1 VDPHLSFFDF
11 PRALR
16 WGSYCPLERDKKFF
30 FLIHQKDGYSM
41 DIHDKKKRVI
51 LLLIDTLMDR
61 PLQKAIKEGL
71 APAFQFLMERG
82 QYFPNMVSA
91 FPTMSV
97 NVDSSLLTGTYHHK
111 LPGLVWFNDQEKRL
125 INYGS
130 HQRELMKLG
139 LLKSIKDIL
148 YHLNHNH
155 LSQEVRTIHEEL
167 ADRGKVTA
175 SINALIYRG
184 STEHHLTFPKLVT
197 FFTSLDNNRTVNAPS
212 LFTYGAFSRL
222 SPLKRN
228 ARFWQRYGFN
238 NKFTVQELKHLIQT
252 DSLPAFTIAYFPD
265 MDKSVHKNGPMD
277 IKGLKKADR
286 QLKELLNTY
295 TSWDDALKDHI
306 WLVLGDN
313 GQAFIEADRNKAL
326 IDLRKSLSSYRIM
339 KLREGVRDSDQIVL
353 GVNER
358 MAFIYSLDAKRVPL
372 SSLAKTLQKD
382 ERIDVIAW
390 KESES
395 VHVISGV
402 KDGKLIFQPNGEYVD
417 KYEQSWSITG
427 NKEILDLSIQTHE
440 IGYDEYPDALARLH
454 SSLISHEGSYLV
466 VSAKP
471 GFEFI
476 GEGSPTHVGG
486 ASHGGLHKQ
495 DSMVPMI
502 VTGTHSS
509 PKHLRMIELKDW
521 ILTLIH

>member
-1 VDPHLSFFDF
+1 
-11 PRALR
+11 
-16 WGSYCPLERDKKFF
+16 
-30 FLIHQKDGYSM
+30 M

-51 LLLIDTLMDR
+51 LLLIDTLMDP

-82 QYFPNMVSA
+82 QYFPNIVSA

-139 LLKSIKDIL
+139 LVKSIKDIL
-148 YHLNHNH
+148 YHLNNNH
-155 LSQEVRTIHEEL
+155 LSQEVKTIHEEL
-167 ADRGKVTA
+167 ADRGKATA

-184 STEHHLTFPKLVT
+184 STEHHLKLPKLLT
-197 FFTSLDNNRTVNAPS
+197 FFTSLDHNRTVKAPS

-228 ARFWQRYGFN
+228 AYFWQRYGFN

-265 MDKSVHKNGPMD
+265 
-277 IKGLKKADR
+277 
-286 QLKELLNTY
+286 
-295 TSWDDALKDHI
+295 ALQDHI

-326 IDLRKSLSSYRIM
+326 IDLRRSLSSYRIM
-339 KLREGVRDSDQIVL
+339 KLREGVKDSDQIVL

-358 MAFIYSLDAKRVPL
+358 MAFIYSLDPKRVPL

-382 ERIDVIAW
+382 ERMDVIAW
-390 KESES
+390 KESEA

-402 KDGKLIFQPNGEYVD
+402 KDGKLTFQPNGEYVD

-427 NKEILDLSIQTHE
+427 NKEILDLSIQNHE

-454 SSLISHEGSYLV
+454 SALTSHEGSYLV

-495 DSMVPMI
+495 DSVVPMI